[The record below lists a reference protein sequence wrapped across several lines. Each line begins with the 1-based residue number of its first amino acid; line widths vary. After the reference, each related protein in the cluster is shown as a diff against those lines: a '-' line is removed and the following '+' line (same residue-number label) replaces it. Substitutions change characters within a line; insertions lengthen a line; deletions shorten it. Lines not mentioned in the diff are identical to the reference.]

1 MISRVVKFE
10 RESYAGKL
18 LTGETFERLKRLED
32 LASVE
37 YGDYAGIV
45 IEIAIKRF
53 RWRIIPD
60 STGFMLDEVERG
72 VLKSFNSSQSGF
84 DFGPKLG
91 E

>member
-1 MISRVVKFE
+1 MLARVVKFE

-32 LASVE
+32 LASIE
-37 YGDYAGIV
+37 YGEYAGV
-45 IEIAIKRF
+45 VVEIAIKRF

-60 STGFMLDEVERG
+60 STGSMLDEVERG
-72 VLKSFNSSQSGF
+72 VLESFNSSQSGF
-84 DFGPKLG
+84 DFGSKLG

>member
-1 MISRVVKFE
+1 MIARVVKFE

-32 LASVE
+32 LASAE
-37 YGDYAGIV
+37 YGHDAGIV

-72 VLKSFNSSQSGF
+72 VLESFNSSQSGF
-84 DFGPKLG
+84 DFGSKFG

>member
-18 LTGETFERLKRLED
+18 LTGETFERLKRLEG

-72 VLKSFNSSQSGF
+72 VLESFNSSQSGF
-84 DFGPKLG
+84 DFGSKLG

>member
-1 MISRVVKFE
+1 MIARVVKFK

-18 LTGETFERLKRLED
+18 LTGDTFERLKRLES
-32 LASVE
+32 LASNE

-45 IEIAIKRF
+45 IEIAIARYK
-53 RWRIIPD
+53 WRIIPD

-72 VLKSFNSSQSGF
+72 VLESFNSSQSGF
-84 DFGPKLG
+84 NFGSKFG

>member
-18 LTGETFERLKRLED
+18 LTGDTFERLKRLES
-32 LASVE
+32 LASNQ
-37 YGDYAGIV
+37 YGEYAGIV

-72 VLKSFNSSQSGF
+72 VLESFNSSQSGF
-84 DFGPKLG
+84 DFGSKLG